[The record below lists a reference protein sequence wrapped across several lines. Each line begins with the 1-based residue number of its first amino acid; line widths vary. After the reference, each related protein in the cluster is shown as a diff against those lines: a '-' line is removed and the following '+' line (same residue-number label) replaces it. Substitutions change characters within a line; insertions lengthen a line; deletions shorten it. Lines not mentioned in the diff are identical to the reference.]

1 MITFRHFS
9 MASALALS
17 MAVPAAFADEGFIAL
32 SAGVADSLDMDSSG
46 YAVKVLFG
54 PRITERLSLEF
65 GLMDMG
71 RTSNNNPKVDFSP
84 TLTDDNPAE
93 FNGESP
99 VFINAKRGRVSSTK
113 GQLNAAGN
121 EPSTAVYT
129 GVSDLRAQ
137 SALIGLS
144 YRFPLRSDLD
154 FFVKSGFNIWFADYD
169 VVEITASSDGEN
181 NTQVRTTTSD
191 STSSVYFLTGGG
203 FLWHPLANVSV
214 RAEFETTVLDS
225 LELNS
230 TRFQL
235 MTLGVQYGF

>member
-181 NTQVRTTTSD
+181 NTQVRTTTSE

-203 FLWHPLANVSV
+203 FLWHPFANVSV

>member
-9 MASALALS
+9 MASALAMS
-17 MAVPAAFADEGFIAL
+17 MAVPAAYADDGFIAL
-32 SAGVADSLDMDSSG
+32 SVGVADSLDMDSSG

-71 RTSNNNPKVDFSP
+71 RLSNNNPKVDFSP
-84 TLTDDNPAE
+84 TLTDDDPAV
-93 FNGESP
+93 FNGEPP
-99 VFINAKRGRVSSTK
+99 VFVNAKRGSVSSSK
-113 GQLNAAGN
+113 GTVNAAGN

-169 VVEITASSDGEN
+169 VVEITASSDGVN
-181 NTQVRTTTSD
+181 NNISRSTTSD

-203 FLWHPLANVSV
+203 FLWQPFNQVSV

-225 LELNS
+225 DALS
-230 TRFQL
+230 RTRFQL